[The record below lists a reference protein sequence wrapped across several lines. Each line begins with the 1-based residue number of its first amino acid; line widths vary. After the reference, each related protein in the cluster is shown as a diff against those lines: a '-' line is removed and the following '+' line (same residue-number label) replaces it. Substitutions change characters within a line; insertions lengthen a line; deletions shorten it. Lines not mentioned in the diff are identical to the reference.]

1 MRKNISV
8 DIYSDTICPWCY
20 IGKRKLQFATDNFF
34 DNNFNI
40 IWRPYQLNP
49 NIQLKGVNRKKYLSK
64 KFGSKDNALAIYKN
78 IENVGKKIGIFFQFK
93 KITKT
98 PNSSASHRLLALAHK
113 KGMQNQI
120 LESIFYAY
128 FIEGKDIGQI
138 SELIKIAKENKIDE
152 KEALNYLKSSK
163 DKNSLLQEALQAKK
177 MGITGV
183 PCFIINKEYVLFGA
197 QDTEKFIDI
206 FYNLTK

>member
-1 MRKNISV
+1 
-8 DIYSDTICPWCY
+8 
-20 IGKRKLQFATDNFF
+20 
-34 DNNFNI
+34 
-40 IWRPYQLNP
+40 
-49 NIQLKGVNRKKYLSK
+49 
-64 KFGSKDNALAIYKN
+64 
-78 IENVGKKIGIFFQFK
+78 
-93 KITKT
+93 
-98 PNSSASHRLLALAHK
+98 
-113 KGMQNQI
+113 MQNQI

-197 QDTEKFIDI
+197 QETEKFIDI